1 MPEDDKT
8 HPIPDLT
15 GYITEGQIM
24 LSRELH
30 RKGIYPPVDVLPS
43 LSRLKDKGIGQDK
56 TREDHSDVLNQ
67 LFACYAKGKEARE
80 FAVILGEAALSDLDK
95 LYLKFADNFED
106 AFIRQTEFEDRSI
119 VKTLEIGWGLLGA
132 IPKQE
137 LKRIREDYLIRY
149 YSTR

>member
-24 LSRELH
+24 LSRELF

-56 TREDHSDVLNQ
+56 TRQDHADVLNQ
-67 LFACYAKGKEARE
+67 LFACYARGKEARE
-80 FAVILGEAALSDLDK
+80 LMVILGEAALSDLDK
-95 LYLKFADNFED
+95 TYLKFADNFED
-106 AFIRQTEFEDRSI
+106 KFVRQDESEERSVI
-119 VKTLEIGWGLLGA
+119 QTLELGWELLRM
-132 IPKQE
+132 IPRQE
-137 LKRIREDYLIRY
+137 LKRIREEYLDKY
-149 YSTR
+149 YQK